1 MPANT
6 QHSTARDESMPYK
19 YDSNGLAFG
28 ISSFSLDGGES
39 GKPNYDEQIITPHKY
54 GEWDEIQI
62 SINVTVE
69 GSVKSVFPD
78 NEGPPYPA
86 KLILVIDCEQTQMRR
101 EAVVK
106 ESPVEEKTYEDEI
119 LLNQRLLRG
128 NVSLTPRLV
137 RTEKCREGLPFAPNA
152 GMRVAGGRGW
162 TLEVDEPEESANGFP
177 FVYRDFSQESMPSED
192 LIHAF
197 SRNPDPKIMINDQ
210 KKNVVD
216 VLQSGLTYGFRP
228 NMKRN
233 LKARFGNLLWIQL
246 LVSTAATIAESGEPE
261 FSWQEGVV
269 LEVVEEDFG
278 GMIVNADDYDS
289 AVEEL
294 GVRVSDPGELR
305 EFITDL
311 CCAVQLYSDAA
322 KHLDSFIKE
331 ESP

>member
-6 QHSTARDESMPYK
+6 RHSKARDESMPYK

-28 ISSFSLDGGES
+28 VPSFSLDGGDS
-39 GKPNYDEQIITPHKY
+39 GTPNYDEHVIAPHKY
-54 GEWDEIQI
+54 GEWDKIQL
-62 SINVTVE
+62 SVSVTVE
-69 GSVKSVFPD
+69 GSVESVFPE

-86 KLILVIDCEQTQMRR
+86 KLILIIDCEQTQMRR
-101 EAVVK
+101 EVVVE
-106 ESPVEEKTYEDEI
+106 ESPVEEKTYEDEVV
-119 LLNQRLLRG
+119 LNQRLFRG
-128 NVSLTPRLV
+128 DVSITPRLV

-162 TLEVDEPEESANGFP
+162 TLEVDEPEETADGFP

-197 SRNPDPKIMINDQ
+197 SRNPDPKIMINDRN
-210 KKNVVD
+210 KNVVD

-233 LKARFGNLLWIQL
+233 LKARFGNMLWIQL
-246 LVSTAATIAESGEPE
+246 VVSTAATIAESGEPE

-269 LEVVEEDFG
+269 IEVVEEDFG
-278 GMIVNADDYDS
+278 GLIVDADDYDS

-294 GVRVSDPGELR
+294 GIRVSDPGNLR
-305 EFITDL
+305 EFISDL
-311 CCAVQLYSDAA
+311 CCAVQLYSNAA
-322 KHLDSFIKE
+322 KHLDGFIEE

>member
-39 GKPNYDEQIITPHKY
+39 GKPNYDEQVITPHKY
-54 GEWDEIQI
+54 GEWEEIQI

-119 LLNQRLLRG
+119 VLNQRLLRG
-128 NVSLTPRLV
+128 DVSLTPRLV

-197 SRNPDPKIMINDQ
+197 SRNPDPKIMINDR